1 MGSER
6 GHILVVDDHRTDR
19 LKLCLGLQ
27 QQGHAVDEAED
38 GVQALQMLRAHSYDL
53 VLLDIVM
60 PEMDGYQVLE
70 QMKEDDVLRDVPVLV
85 ISAYDDIDRV
95 VKGILLGAE
104 DYLPKPFDPVLLR
117 ARIGASLEKKRLR
130 DQERKLQKQLQ
141 DANETMRREL
151 ALAMDVQASFLP
163 RELPDIPGWQLAV
176 TLRPARETSGDFYDV
191 SVLPNGW
198 LGIVVADVAGKGAA
212 AALFMALSWSLI
224 RTYAEE
230 YPTQPEL
237 ALRAANRRILT
248 DTRTNRFVTVFYGI
262 LDPVTGRLVYC
273 NAGHC
278 PPLLFCARKSK
289 GFQALVGTGTPLG
302 ILTEGSWEQDAVD
315 LTPGDVLV
323 MYTDG
328 ITEARN
334 QEREFFDQS
343 RLLETVRAHVGHPA
357 QEIQDAILETVYAFT
372 GDLPQTDDIALA
384 VVGRE

>member
-38 GVQALQMLRAHSYDL
+38 GVQALHMLRAHSYDL

-117 ARIGASLEKKRLR
+117 ARIGACLEKKRLR

-198 LGIVVADVAGKGAA
+198 LGILVADVAGKGAA

-224 RTYAEE
+224 RTYAVE

-278 PPLLFCARKSK
+278 PPLLFRARKSK
-289 GFQALVGTGTPLG
+289 GFQALVGAGTPLG
-302 ILTEGSWEQDAVD
+302 IVTEGNWEQGAVD
-315 LTPGDVLV
+315 LTPSDVLV

-343 RLLETVRAHVGHPA
+343 RLLETVAPHVGHPA
-357 QEIQDAILETVYAFT
+357 HEIQDAILQTVYAFT

-384 VVGRE
+384 VVVRE

>member
-117 ARIGASLEKKRLR
+117 ARIGACLEKKRLR

-163 RELPDIPGWQLAV
+163 RELPDIPGWQLA
-176 TLRPARETSGDFYDV
+176 
-191 SVLPNGW
+191 
-198 LGIVVADVAGKGAA
+198 
-212 AALFMALSWSLI
+212 
-224 RTYAEE
+224 
-230 YPTQPEL
+230 
-237 ALRAANRRILT
+237 
-248 DTRTNRFVTVFYGI
+248 
-262 LDPVTGRLVYC
+262 
-273 NAGHC
+273 
-278 PPLLFCARKSK
+278 
-289 GFQALVGTGTPLG
+289 
-302 ILTEGSWEQDAVD
+302 
-315 LTPGDVLV
+315 
-323 MYTDG
+323 
-328 ITEARN
+328 
-334 QEREFFDQS
+334 
-343 RLLETVRAHVGHPA
+343 
-357 QEIQDAILETVYAFT
+357 
-372 GDLPQTDDIALA
+372 
-384 VVGRE
+384 